1 MSGELASTAF
11 KLWEDKGMRHLPILI
26 CILFMGLLAAC
37 SNPQKDAATA
47 QKRSYEAQEDVT
59 RQRLEL
65 VDKYQ
70 QCVKNAAG
78 DALKVEACD
87 SYLRAAEA
95 LK

>member
-1 MSGELASTAF
+1 
-11 KLWEDKGMRHLPILI
+11 MRHPKILI
-26 CILFMGLLAAC
+26 CIVFMGLLAAC
-37 SNPQKDAATA
+37 SNPQKDAAKA
-47 QKRSYEAQEDVT
+47 QERSYEAQEEVT
-59 RQRLEL
+59 RERLEL
-65 VDKYQ
+65 VEKYQ

>member
-1 MSGELASTAF
+1 
-11 KLWEDKGMRHLPILI
+11 MRCLQILI
-26 CILFMGLLAAC
+26 CIVFMGLLAAC
-37 SNPQKDAATA
+37 SNPQKDVARA
-47 QKRSYEAQEDVT
+47 QERPYEAREDVA

-87 SYLRAAEA
+87 SYLRAAET

>member
-1 MSGELASTAF
+1 
-11 KLWEDKGMRHLPILI
+11 MRHLPILI

-37 SNPQKDAATA
+37 SNPQKDAARA
-47 QKRSYEAQEDVT
+47 QERPYGAQEDVA
-59 RQRLEL
+59 RQRLDL

-70 QCVKNAAG
+70 QCIKNAAG

>member
-1 MSGELASTAF
+1 
-11 KLWEDKGMRHLPILI
+11 MRHLPILT
-26 CILFMGLLAAC
+26 CVVCMGLLAAC
-37 SNPQKDAATA
+37 SNPQKDAARA
-47 QKRSYEAQEDVT
+47 QERSYEAQEDVT

-70 QCVKNAAG
+70 QCIKNAAG
-78 DALKVEACD
+78 DALKAESCD

>member
-1 MSGELASTAF
+1 
-11 KLWEDKGMRHLPILI
+11 MRHLPILI
-26 CILFMGLLAAC
+26 CTVFMGLLVAC
-37 SNPQKDAATA
+37 SNPQKDAAKA
-47 QKRSYEAQEDVT
+47 QERSYEAQEDVT

>member
-1 MSGELASTAF
+1 
-11 KLWEDKGMRHLPILI
+11 MRRLQILI
-26 CILFMGLLAAC
+26 CIVFTGLLAAC
-37 SNPQKDAATA
+37 SNPQKDAARA
-47 QKRSYEAQEDVT
+47 QERSYGAQEYGA

>member
-1 MSGELASTAF
+1 
-11 KLWEDKGMRHLPILI
+11 MRRLQILI
-26 CILFMGLLAAC
+26 CIVFMGLLAAC
-37 SNPQKDAATA
+37 SNPQKDAARA
-47 QKRSYEAQEDVT
+47 QGRSYEAQEDVV

>member
-1 MSGELASTAF
+1 
-11 KLWEDKGMRHLPILI
+11 MRHLPILI
-26 CILFMGLLAAC
+26 CIVFMGLLAAC
-37 SNPQKDAATA
+37 SNPQKDAARA
-47 QKRSYEAQEDVT
+47 QERSYGSQEDVA

-70 QCVKNAAG
+70 LCVKNAAG

>member
-1 MSGELASTAF
+1 MGF
-11 KLWEDKGMRHLPILI
+11 KLGEDKGMRHLPILI
-26 CILFMGLLAAC
+26 CIVFTGLLAAC
-37 SNPQKDAATA
+37 SNPQKDAARA
-47 QKRSYEAQEDVT
+47 QKHSYEAQEEVT